1 MRQKEWWGNNT
12 VDPTNIDSLEI
23 TTRSGGETER
33 AGNIINAATAPYTGS
48 LIAVITFDNNVDG
61 VTDTTAPVPVQPPF
75 ISGFDAYMPATEPPD
90 GTIRFRHE
98 QRQTERTG
106 QYPQHPELVVGGR
119 ARHDRD
125 VPGLGPGHRHVERV
139 QAGSA
144 QPLRVATS
152 NTLGR

>member
-23 TTRSGGETER
+23 TTRSGGEAER

-98 QRQTERTG
+98 QRQTNRDRRSSTRPNWSSEAGHGMTVTFRDWVQDIDTWSECK
-106 QYPQHPELVVGGR
+106 Q
-119 ARHDRD
+119 AR
-125 VPGLGPGHRHVERV
+125 PSPCG
-139 QAGSA
+139 
-144 QPLRVATS
+144 
-152 NTLGR
+152 